1 MESFITLHQIWLH
14 SQSTPNNFP
23 LLRVKIFEDN
33 FKKFFLVQTY
43 LQKHQKM
50 SKEPKKF
57 HPSDGGIVSQ
67 PIWKQ
72 SHLQKVV
79 VSGKIMGRKTLL
91 EKIKFSSVF
100 RESDL
105 WAPVKCCWRDVLSGV
120 MGYERMLLWRKFP
133 INCVHPTHRKCK
145 IFFENT
151 NFYPFLCILP
161 FIVCFQTIKASKVTI
176 ILDI

>member
-1 MESFITLHQIWLH
+1 
-14 SQSTPNNFP
+14 
-23 LLRVKIFEDN
+23 
-33 FKKFFLVQTY
+33 
-43 LQKHQKM
+43 M
-50 SKEPKKF
+50 SKEAKKF

-79 VSGKIMGRKTLL
+79 VSGKIMGKKILL

-100 RESDL
+100 GKSDL

-161 FIVCFQTIKASKVTI
+161 FYRVFPNHKGFQSNDHLGYIAPIMPHRSNIKYIFVQPSSSLKNKPNKYLMVVSRRVLRQLTLRAF
-176 ILDI
+176 L